1 MRVIDACTLESRDD
15 AIEFGNAWN
24 RTDAHP
30 IHSAARD
37 VIVAYEYFAI
47 AAAAQFLHEPL
58 GVVRIAEGPC
68 LNKERT
74 GHRNSR
80 DSAVY
85 VRGCLR
91 RLRDGRRGWRGRI
104 GSVDGGWGGGRG

>member
-1 MRVIDACTLESRDD
+1 MRIIDARTLESRDD
-15 AIEFGNAWN
+15 AIEFGNVWN
-24 RTDAHP
+24 RSDAHP
-30 IHSAARD
+30 VHSAARD

-91 RLRDGRRGWRGRI
+91 RKRRCLDCSGAPCALY
-104 GSVDGGWGGGRG
+104 S